1 MKIILFIIIALL
13 VLLTLI
19 LVRYRLVHSKII
31 RGASEVKYKMIDL
44 GQKDIFRHG
53 LESILG
59 KKRIFLRTQ
68 NKDIEW
74 LYISKIDFKKLHPES
89 PIKMKEKNYTIKF
102 NYETKRLIFGG
113 YACAKIISFEKI
125 DKIPEVLK

>member
-1 MKIILFIIIALL
+1 MKITLSIIVTLL
-13 VLLTLI
+13 VVSMLV
-19 LVRYRLVHSKII
+19 LVRYRLIHSKII

-44 GQKDIFRHG
+44 GQQDIFRHG
-53 LESILG
+53 LESLLG
-59 KKRIFLRTQ
+59 KKRVFLKTQ

-74 LYISKIDFKKLHPES
+74 LYISKINFKKLYPES

-102 NYETKRLIFGG
+102 SYETKRLIFGG

-125 DKIPEVLK
+125 NEIPEVLK

>member
-1 MKIILFIIIALL
+1 MKTILFIIIALL
-13 VLLTLI
+13 VLLILI

-74 LYISKIDFKKLHPES
+74 IYVTKIDFKKLHPES

-113 YACAKIISFEKI
+113 YAYAKIISFEKI